1 MTVSQEAAE
10 DVERCC
16 WELGAVSV
24 TMMDDSGVDLLEPAP
39 GETPL
44 WETVRLSA
52 MFEEEVET
60 EPVLVALQALGLAV
74 QYESIRDQAWERA
87 WMSRFQPMKF
97 GHRLWICPTGHS
109 VDESNAVVVDLDPG
123 LAFGTGTHAT
133 TALCLE
139 WLDMAIQGGEKL
151 LDYGCG
157 SGILMIAAVK
167 LGAGT
172 IVAIDNDPQAL
183 TAAHQN
189 AARNHVDD
197 VVNFIGVGQDVETDF
212 DVVVANILAD
222 PLVTL
227 CAKIENALKSGG
239 RLVLSG
245 IMESQADWVMRSYQN
260 IQFDEP
266 VIRDGWVRLT
276 GRRPAK

>member
-1 MTVSQEAAE
+1 MGTRKISQLDTISDSNLSGEAILPIVVS
-10 DVERCC
+10 D
-16 WELGAVSV
+16 
-24 TMMDDSGVDLLEPAP
+24 
-39 GETPL
+39 PL
-44 WETVRLSA
+44 IPNRKAKVNQLFKGLTQGSK
-52 MFEEEVET
+52 T
-60 EPVLVALQALGLAV
+60 DPGLA
-74 QYESIRDQAWERA
+74 
-87 WMSRFQPMKF
+87 F
-97 GHRLWICPTGHS
+97 
-109 VDESNAVVVDLDPG
+109 DLDRNTGLYQNAYDQIG

-260 IQFDEP
+260 IQFEEP

>member
-1 MTVSQEAAE
+1 
-10 DVERCC
+10 
-16 WELGAVSV
+16 
-24 TMMDDSGVDLLEPAP
+24 MDAP
-39 GETPL
+39 
-44 WETVRLSA
+44 
-52 MFEEEVET
+52 
-60 EPVLVALQALGLAV
+60 
-74 QYESIRDQAWERA
+74 
-87 WMSRFQPMKF
+87 
-97 GHRLWICPTGHS
+97 
-109 VDESNAVVVDLDPG
+109 NAVVVDLDPG

-139 WLDMAIQGGEKL
+139 WLDMGIQGGEKL

-189 AARNHVDD
+189 AARNHVND

-227 CAKIENALKSGG
+227 STKIENALKSGG

-245 IMESQADWVMRSYQN
+245 IMESQADWVMGSYQN
-260 IQFDEP
+260 IQFDAP

-276 GRRPAK
+276 GRRPVK